1 MLKKKIQDVSVFQIL
16 PLNSMS
22 ALSFLFVFS
31 VLLMTQ
37 GIIISHPNY
46 CNYFSVGLSACSLK
60 LSSEFFSFVLPGM
73 VSHGFYPSIQ
83 DLILAAS
90 SSTSLCFSL
99 ICFYLHLFIF
109 VWLPLA
115 ISQVSIHVSFVFVF
129 SVLIG
134 LSQWGEVLPIPD
146 WSLSVEWCVASFWL
160 RTPHELKSEESQ
172 GQSSFASLS
181 GRGPLLLR
189 SWGGHGSSL
198 DVATSLLRDW
208 LFLCFS
214 WSEERMALIW
224 GVSFLVRFNF

>member
-1 MLKKKIQDVSVFQIL
+1 
-16 PLNSMS
+16 MS

-46 CNYFSVGLSACSLK
+46 CNYLSVGLSACSLK
-60 LSSEFFSFVLPGM
+60 LPSEFFSFVLPGM

-129 SVLIG
+129 SFLIG

-146 WSLSVEWCVASFWL
+146 WSLLWSDVLPVSGWGHPMRKVRGTQALPPCL
-160 RTPHELKSEESQ
+160 EEVPS
-172 GQSSFASLS
+172 
-181 GRGPLLLR
+181 
-189 SWGGHGSSL
+189 
-198 DVATSLLRDW
+198 
-208 LFLCFS
+208 C
-214 WSEERMALIW
+214 
-224 GVSFLVRFNF
+224 